1 MSKSV
6 FVLSRC
12 MSCELLVPSKCVLFT
27 CKDDFIVCFENLPS
41 RKSSKVSTARR
52 KILSPE
58 EHKKK
63 YFDHLVAILNDNEEK
78 YGDTGHSCICKT
90 AGMTHRKRCRSM
102 VWSLKAWGTNP
113 KGQQQQQQHRLY
125 LHDYNYVGYLIS
137 GRVYI
142 IKWRKTHRHQMTKT
156 GHRINGTGLK
166 RSPWPR
172 EILELNRYTPYSKWR
187 QILL

>member
-12 MSCELLVPSKCVLFT
+12 MSCELLLPSKCVLFT
-27 CKDDFIVCFENLPS
+27 CNDDFIVCFENLPS
-41 RKSSKVSTARR
+41 KKSSKVSTARR

-90 AGMTHRKRCRSM
+90 AGNFHAWLTWDQALFSFRFANYIPAGKAKRKENLIQTFNEMCAAHFFDWLTFAESANQNYFRC
-102 VWSLKAWGTNP
+102 LFF
-113 KGQQQQQQHRLY
+113 
-125 LHDYNYVGYLIS
+125 
-137 GRVYI
+137 
-142 IKWRKTHRHQMTKT
+142 
-156 GHRINGTGLK
+156 
-166 RSPWPR
+166 
-172 EILELNRYTPYSKWR
+172 
-187 QILL
+187 